1 MSWNGFG
8 DLDLSGVKEDE
19 GYVAL
24 EPGEHEVVCTDAKV
38 EQIEGTNN
46 RKLVASFKSAGG
58 AGSIR
63 NNFNIFHSSSQA
75 MEIGQRQLKSFL
87 IAAGHPNPDKPG
99 DVGTLVGLKCRVYVG
114 MGKPWRDRN
123 GNERQSPE
131 IKRFINK
138 DEATSKPSAG
148 GEGTARAMDDEI
160 PF

>member
-1 MSWNGFG
+1 MNWNGFG

-19 GYVAL
+19 GYVPL
-24 EPGEHEVVCTDAKV
+24 EPGEHNVVCTEAKV

-46 RKLVASFKSAGG
+46 RKLVASFKAQEGV
-58 AGSIR
+58 GSIR
-63 NNFNIFHSSSQA
+63 NNFNIFHSSAQA

-87 IAAGHPNPDKPG
+87 VAARHPNPDKPG
-99 DVGTLVGLKCRVYVG
+99 DVASLVGLKCRVYVG

-131 IKRFINK
+131 IKRFIN
-138 DEATSKPSAG
+138 ESEGANKPSAG
-148 GEGTARAMDDEI
+148 GQSSVKALDDEI